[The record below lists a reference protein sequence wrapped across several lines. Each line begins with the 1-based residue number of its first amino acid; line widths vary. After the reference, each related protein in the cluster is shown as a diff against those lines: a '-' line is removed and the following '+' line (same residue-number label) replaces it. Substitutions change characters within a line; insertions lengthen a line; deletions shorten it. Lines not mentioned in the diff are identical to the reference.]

1 MTLEER
7 LTEYAES
14 RGTGVYEYPLPE
26 TRSVSAKL
34 GDVCFIGID
43 SDRLSA
49 PEERAVCLAHEI
61 GHCETDAFYCIY
73 SPLVTRDKLERRATV
88 WAITHTIPRTRL
100 DALISSGITEDWE
113 LAEQFGVTV
122 EFMHAAIEYY
132 KNGELYYENK

>member
-7 LTEYAES
+7 LTELA
-14 RGTGVYEYPLPE
+14 RAHGTCVYEYPLPE
-26 TRSVSAKL
+26 NRSVSAKL
-34 GDVCFIGID
+34 GDSCFIGID
-43 SDRLSA
+43 STRLT
-49 PEERAVCLAHEI
+49 EEDERAVCLAHEL

-88 WAITHTIPRTRL
+88 WAITHTVPKNRL
-100 DALISSGITEDWE
+100 DTLIASGIREEWE

-132 KNGELYYENK
+132 KNGELYYESK